1 MKARGAIPSGLP
13 HFTFN
18 AIAELRQLNSH
29 ADELFEQP
37 HSAPAN
43 RRLSEPTSRA
53 GAPPSRQIA
62 LVKPFDALYPRAAAL
77 QCTQAAVKRHFPRPI
92 SRIDGGTQHF
102 HNSSQIHEPVPPDKP
117 FRPRHRRTF
126 KFKRRFSRSIFRAV
140 TAKLPFL
147 QSTKKEARRSRR
159 ASHAEDGTRTRTDR
173 SERF

>member
-1 MKARGAIPSGLP
+1 MSCLRSRI
-13 HFTFN
+13 
-18 AIAELRQLNSH
+18 LRQPTAAYPN
-29 ADELFEQP
+29 QP
-37 HSAPAN
+37 V
-43 RRLSEPTSRA
+43 EPTCRPAVKLRWSSRLMHC
-53 GAPPSRQIA
+53 I
-62 LVKPFDALYPRAAAL
+62 RAAAL

-102 HNSSQIHEPVPPDKP
+102 HNSSQIHEPAPPDKP

-126 KFKRRFSRSIFRAV
+126 KFKRRFSHSIFRAV